1 MLLLVLMEVEVFLL
15 LLGIF
20 LAEAVALLIFVL
32 DRTLF
37 MLV

>member
-15 LLGIF
+15 LGIV
-20 LAEAVALLIFVL
+20 LAEVVALLMFVL

>member
-15 LLGIF
+15 LGLF
-20 LAEAVALLIFVL
+20 LAEVVALLIFVL